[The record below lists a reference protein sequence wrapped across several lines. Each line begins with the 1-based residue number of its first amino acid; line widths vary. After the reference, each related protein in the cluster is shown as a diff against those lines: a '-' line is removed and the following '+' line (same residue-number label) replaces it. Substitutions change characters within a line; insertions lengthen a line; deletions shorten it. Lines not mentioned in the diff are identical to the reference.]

1 MKSDKGKKYPRI
13 FSIFRKRKSV
23 NCVYAGPERG
33 ARVYAGPEP
42 RKPSPQ
48 EEEPVPVCVYAGPE
62 YFEELARKRREEEGK
77 AEEAKTEEA
86 KTEEANAEEAATEEA
101 TDEEAK
107 ANDADDENQ

>member
-42 RKPSPQ
+42 RKPGPR

-62 YFEELARKRREEEGK
+62 YFEELARKRREEEAK
-77 AEEAKTEEA
+77 AEEA
-86 KTEEANAEEAATEEA
+86 KTEEANAEEAAAEEA
-101 TDEEAK
+101 NDEEAK

>member
-42 RKPSPQ
+42 RKPGPR

-62 YFEELARKRREEEGK
+62 YWEELARKRREEEGK
-77 AEEAKTEEA
+77 AEKAKS
-86 KTEEANAEEAATEEA
+86 EEANAEEAANEEA

>member
-13 FSIFRKRKSV
+13 FSIFRKRTSV

-42 RKPSPQ
+42 RKPGPR

-77 AEEAKTEEA
+77 AEKAKS
-86 KTEEANAEEAATEEA
+86 EEANAEEAANEEA

>member
-86 KTEEANAEEAATEEA
+86 KAEEAADEEA

-107 ANDADDENQ
+107 ANDADDKNQ

>member
-42 RKPSPQ
+42 RKPGPR

-62 YFEELARKRREEEGK
+62 YFEELARKRREEEAK

-86 KTEEANAEEAATEEA
+86 KAEEAANEEA

-107 ANDADDENQ
+107 ANDADDDEN

>member
-42 RKPSPQ
+42 RKPGPR

-77 AEEAKTEEA
+77 AEKAKS
-86 KTEEANAEEAATEEA
+86 EEANAEEAANEEA